1 MGQSIIINF
10 DSEDLTTA
18 RARSI
23 TDLRKQDFAQFV
35 AGDALTLD
43 LFLTGNSGL
52 LDIQSYSEVR
62 VGIGD
67 LDARPTGG
75 SYAIDTSNTLNYN
88 HSASELET
96 IIDSAVAAATVTEL
110 AKFVFK
116 VQFNSVGA
124 QTIPAIDSRLLTPA
138 STVSVTKLITGDA
151 TTKETWL
158 WRLYQNPAAFTKTF
172 TNISGSGVRGTLSLA
187 TSGIYDLLGSNSS
200 VKTFFEVELTDSSGT
215 VQTVLQTRV
224 VLNGEVIGHN
234 FTGSIPVSP
243 SIPPSA
249 STFLESFPDPD
260 IVGELSVGGLN
271 LSTGANDGYVLTSD
285 ATGDA
290 SWQAGG
296 GSTNWGSIGGTLSDQ
311 TDLDDELD
319 KRSFLTVDS
328 SVSGESA
335 YVGGDQTGN
344 ARGKKAIDIQSARS
358 DVTQIASGLNSVCL
372 GSEMKA
378 SAHSAAIGRASEAT
392 GMHSIAAGHT
402 NVASG
407 NHAAAIGYDNT
418 ASAGNSSAVGRY
430 NSATN
435 QDASA
440 IGSGNEAS
448 GDRSSAMG
456 HNNEAS
462 GTLAVCLGNNNVAS
476 GENAQAHGEGSSAI
490 GDNSLAMGK
499 AAVANANNSLA
510 VGFSSQTDGA
520 FSTSIGHNNNANNQY
535 ATAIGSD
542 NEASGDYS
550 HSSGRDNTASAEAA
564 SAIGFANE
572 ATQTNSTAVGHKNDA
587 TGLISSAIGSANL
600 ASGDNSSAFGRT
612 NTASATGSSAFGFN
626 NIASGDNASAI
637 GFNNNVS
644 ARESHAFGRYT
655 NVGVAD
661 VTEIGNNNSLT
672 QREGAIRISGS
683 GNGQIA
689 MTVRN
694 HANPP
699 GDGGATS
706 GSELFNRLPR
716 DMWSIQRD
724 GLTFKL
730 YFNDNGT
737 VKSLTLG
744 TVS

>member
-10 DSEDLTTA
+10 DSEDLGTA
-18 RARSI
+18 RARSL
-23 TDLRKQDFAQFV
+23 TDLRKKNFAQFV
-35 AGDALTLD
+35 AGDALSLD
-43 LFLTGNSGL
+43 LFLTGTSGL

-67 LDARPTGG
+67 LDARPTSGTY
-75 SYAIDTSNTLNYN
+75 SIDTSNTLNYN
-88 HSASELET
+88 HTASELET
-96 IIDSAVAAATVTEL
+96 IIDSAVAPAVVTEL
-110 AKFVFK
+110 SNFVFK
-116 VQFNSVGA
+116 IQFESAGA
-124 QTIPAIDSRLLTPA
+124 QTIPAIDSRLLTPS

-187 TSGIYDLLGSNSS
+187 TSGIYDLLGTNSS

-215 VQTVLQTRV
+215 VQTVLQAKV
-224 VLNGEVIGHN
+224 NLNGEVIGHN

-290 SWQAGG
+290 SWQPSG
-296 GSTNWGSIGGTLSDQ
+296 GSVNWGSIGGTLSDQ

-328 SVSGESA
+328 SVAGELA
-335 YVGGDQTGN
+335 FVGGNQTGN

-358 DVTQIASGLNSVCL
+358 DATQIASGLNSVCI

-378 SAHSAAIGRASEAT
+378 GPHAAAIGRASEAT

-402 NVASG
+402 NLASG
-407 NHAAAIGYDNT
+407 NHATAVGYDNT
-418 ASAGNSSAVGRY
+418 ASASNSSAVGRY
-430 NSATN
+430 NQATD
-435 QDASA
+435 QDANA

-448 GDRSSAMG
+448 GDRSSAIG

-476 GENAQAHGEGSSAI
+476 GDNAQAHGEGSSAN
-490 GDNSLAMGK
+490 GDNALAMGK
-499 AAVANANNSLA
+499 SSVANGDNSLA
-510 VGFSSQTDGA
+510 VGFSTQTDGS
-520 FSTSIGHNNNANNQY
+520 FSTAIGHNNTASNQY
-535 ATAIGSD
+535 STCVGSE
-542 NEASGDYS
+542 NETTGDYS
-550 HSSGRDNTASAEAA
+550 HASGRDNTASAEAA
-564 SAIGFANE
+564 SAVGFANE
-572 ATQTNSTAVGHKNDA
+572 ATANNSTAIGHKNDA
-587 TGLISSAIGSANL
+587 TGVISSAIGSANE
-600 ASGDNSSAFGRT
+600 ASGDNSSAFGRV
-612 NTASATGSSAFGFN
+612 NTASAVGASAFGFN
-626 NIASGDNASAI
+626 NTASGDNSSAI
-637 GFNNNVS
+637 GFNNSAV

-683 GNGQIA
+683 GNGQVA
-689 MTVRN
+689 LTVRN
-694 HANPP
+694 HANAP